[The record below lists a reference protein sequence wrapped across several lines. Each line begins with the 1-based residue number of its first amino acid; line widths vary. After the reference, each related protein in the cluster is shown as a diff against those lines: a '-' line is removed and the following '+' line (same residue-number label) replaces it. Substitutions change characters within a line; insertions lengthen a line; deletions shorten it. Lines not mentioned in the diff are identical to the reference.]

1 MLPWLVLI
9 LMKSGGSFLEDSLG
23 KDMLAKVGSAQEKHG
38 APPGTYLGVFWVTFW
53 PAAPLALL
61 AAAFAWRERRM
72 MAWLSCSPGSFRSG

>member
-1 MLPWLVLI
+1 MAHVDAV
-9 LMKSGGSFLEDSLG
+9 KAGTSFFAESIG

-61 AAAFAWRERRM
+61 AISLCLARAA
-72 MAWLSCSPGSFRSG
+72 G